1 MIIRSVVA
9 AAAAATLLSPA
20 LVRAQEA
27 PDIFGACRIED
38 SGEPAPGAAEACDA
52 LLAGESP
59 PAVKAGA
66 HMVRVRLR
74 LDAGDFDGALKDAD
88 AAAGLFP
95 TPDTLGLAS
104 RLNLLAGDP
113 QRGLAYAD
121 RALALDARDP
131 WAQATRAESL
141 VELGRAQEAL
151 PLLTRLSRSRPDDP
165 ALAALLGRAHYD
177 LDQNARARRVLDE
190 GLRRTPGAPQLLL
203 MRAKVLMAEGEAD
216 AARADLDRVLAD
228 RPTPAAAVRRAWL
241 RADDG
246 DADGALADLALAP
259 DLGALDADD
268 LLYYAL
274 AAVIVDD
281 PERAMEA
288 FGHLKAAGGMEP
300 WVQGIYANGLRIL
313 GRTDEARTE
322 AIAAI
327 AADPEADTAWLALGV
342 MADDEGD
349 AAAAMN
355 FYRRVVEIEPE
366 SYLGNSGLA
375 EAAFS
380 LGDYAQAEK
389 SYTALLA
396 LEPTVITYLSRAA
409 ARSYLDDV
417 KGAWKDLDAALA
429 LAPADPEVRASRGDL
444 HMYAEDHEAARAEY
458 DAGLA
463 IAPDHAHLRLSR
475 AIVFRDAGQ
484 FDAALRDLN
493 AGLSAHPDDPTLIA
507 QKGVVYYVMDDPL
520 SAVEWLDKAIA
531 MNPQDAYSLWARS
544 RAKSQLGDAAGA
556 AADMEAAVRLD
567 PSVADLS

>member
-1 MIIRSVVA
+1 
-9 AAAAATLLSPA
+9 
-20 LVRAQEA
+20 
-27 PDIFGACRIED
+27 
-38 SGEPAPGAAEACDA
+38 
-52 LLAGESP
+52 
-59 PAVKAGA
+59 
-66 HMVRVRLR
+66 
-74 LDAGDFDGALKDAD
+74 
-88 AAAGLFP
+88 
-95 TPDTLGLAS
+95 
-104 RLNLLAGDP
+104 
-113 QRGLAYAD
+113 
-121 RALALDARDP
+121 
-131 WAQATRAESL
+131 
-141 VELGRAQEAL
+141 
-151 PLLTRLSRSRPDDP
+151 
-165 ALAALLGRAHYD
+165 
-177 LDQNARARRVLDE
+177 
-190 GLRRTPGAPQLLL
+190 
-203 MRAKVLMAEGEAD
+203 
-216 AARADLDRVLAD
+216 
-228 RPTPAAAVRRAWL
+228 
-241 RADDG
+241 
-246 DADGALADLALAP
+246 
-259 DLGALDADD
+259 
-268 LLYYAL
+268 
-274 AAVIVDD
+274 
-281 PERAMEA
+281 
-288 FGHLKAAGGMEP
+288 MEP
-300 WVQGIYANGLRIL
+300 RVQGIYANGLRIL
-313 GRTDEARTE
+313 GRADEARTE

-327 AADPEADTAWLALGV
+327 AADSEADTAWLALGV

-417 KGAWKDLDAALA
+417 NGAWKDLDAALA

-493 AGLSAHPDDPTLIA
+493 AGLSAHPDDPILIA

-520 SAVEWLDKAIA
+520 SPVEWLDKAIA

-544 RAKSQLGDAAGA
+544 RAKRSSICARARAARRWRWPPRCGTRARWSPAIPTSGGWAICDRVPSGRGRISSARSCSTPDARWTRWTRGA
-556 AADMEAAVRLD
+556 ARPMRCWSMRPAAAPAHGGAIPNRAGGSARSRSSACRPCSSACWKLRANCCAPAGGSSMWSVRCWMPKARKFLAGFQR
-567 PSVADLS
+567 PIRNSGPIRRSCRRAAQGARASG